1 VKFLHGLQ
9 KLMRKI
15 NSQTKVI
22 ATLGPASNS
31 KEVIL
36 QMINA
41 GVHVFRLNFSHSTK
55 AEHLNLINII
65 KELNLELGTNV
76 SILADL
82 QGPKLRLGEI
92 KNDFLNLEEG
102 DIIAFVTEKCLGT
115 KDHLY
120 MSYQEFPKDVNPG
133 ETILIDD
140 GKIKLEVT
148 ETNKNDI
155 VKARVIY
162 GGPLTSNKG
171 VNLPDTKVSL
181 PCLSETDI
189 SNAVFALEHD
199 VDWLGLSFVRKASD
213 VLELK
218 NLIEKKKGHAGVV
231 AKIEKPEALKEID
244 QIIDLAD
251 AVMVARGDLGVE
263 IPFDEVPLI
272 QKLIVGKCN
281 LRSKP
286 VIIAT
291 QMMESMITN
300 FRPTRAEANDVAN
313 AVLDGADALML
324 SGETSVGK
332 YPVETIASMQSI
344 IAYTENHGD
353 PFNKQYTPEE
363 ETSTFLADS
372 ICSNASQLA
381 QQVKANAIVVFTHS
395 GYTAIRISSH
405 RPKAKIYAFTSDK
418 KLLNKISMV
427 WGIQP
432 FYLIGYNDLDK
443 AIHESIEMLKDKNL
457 LTEGDCVIHVGSTP
471 LHLHGRTNMMK
482 VSKI

>member
-1 VKFLHGLQ
+1 MRQ
-9 KLMRKI
+9 KHTH
-15 NSQTKVI
+15 TKVI
-22 ATLGPASNS
+22 ATLGPASES
-31 KEVIL
+31 KDIIVK
-36 QMINA
+36 MINE
-41 GVHVFRLNFSHSTK
+41 GVDVFRLNFSHSTK
-55 AEHLNLINII
+55 AEHLKLINII
-65 KELNLELGTNV
+65 KELNLELSTNV
-76 SILADL
+76 AILADL
-82 QGPKLRLGEI
+82 QGPKLRVGEI
-92 KNDFLNLEEG
+92 ENDFLNLKEG
-102 DIIAFVTEKCLGT
+102 DIVAFVTEKCLGT

-155 VKARVIY
+155 VKAKVIY
-162 GGPLTSNKG
+162 GGPISSNKG

-189 SNAVFALEHD
+189 SNAFFALEHD

-244 QIIDLAD
+244 QIIELAD
-251 AVMVARGDLGVE
+251 AVMIARGDLGVE
-263 IPFDEVPLI
+263 IPFDEVPVI

-281 LRSKP
+281 VRSKP

-332 YPVETIASMQSI
+332 YPVETISSMQSI
-344 IAYTENHGD
+344 IAYTENHGNL
-353 PFNKQYTPEE
+353 FNKQYTPKE
-363 ETSTFLADS
+363 ETSTFFADS
-372 ICSNASQLA
+372 ICSAASLLS
-381 QQVKANAIVVFTHS
+381 QQVKAKAIIVFTHS

-405 RPKAKIYAFTSDK
+405 RPKSKIYAFTSNK

-432 FYLIGYNDLDK
+432 FYLSGFNDLDK
-443 AIHESIEMLKDKNL
+443 AIHESIEILKTKKL
-457 LTEGDCVIHVGSTP
+457 LTKGDCVIHVGSTP
-471 LHLHGRTNMMK
+471 LHLHGRTNTMK